1 MLHEITVL
9 ALTAAS
15 LGFVHTILG
24 PDHYIPFIAMA
35 RAGKWSTIKTILITI
50 ACGAGH
56 VLSTVLLGA
65 VGIAMGIAFGELEF
79 IESARGEIA
88 VWLLIGFG
96 FMYLLWGLKKAYR
109 NKPHTHYHAHSDGAV
124 HVHKHVHHSDHSHVH
139 EKENNGKSLTPWILF
154 TIFIFGN
161 GKSLTP
167 WILFTIFI
175 FGPCEVLI
183 PMLMYPAATESTIG
197 MIVIVTVFAIT
208 TISTMLAI
216 VLITLYGIKFIRL
229 GKLERYTHALAG
241 AMILLSGA
249 AIAVLGL

>member
-35 RAGKWSTIKTILITI
+35 RAGKWSTIKTTLITI

-65 VGIAMGIAFGELEF
+65 VGIVMGIAVGELEF

-88 VWLLIGFG
+88 VWLLMGFG

-109 NKPHTHYHAHSDGAV
+109 NKPHTHYHSHSDGEV
-124 HVHKHVHHSDHSHVH
+124 HVHKHVHHSDHTHVH
-139 EKENNGKSLTPWILF
+139 EKEN
-154 TIFIFGN
+154 N

-197 MIVIVTVFAIT
+197 MVVIVTVFGIT

-216 VLITLYGIKFIRL
+216 VLITLYGIKFVRL
-229 GKLERYTHALAG
+229 GKLERYTQALAG

-249 AIAVLGL
+249 TIAVLGL

>member
-1 MLHEITVL
+1 MPQEITVL

-35 RAGKWSTIKTILITI
+35 RAGKWSTIKTTLITI

-65 VGIAMGIAFGELEF
+65 VGIAMGIAVGELEF
-79 IESARGEIA
+79 IQSARGEIA
-88 VWLLIGFG
+88 AWLLIGFG
-96 FMYLLWGLKKAYR
+96 LMYLLWGLKKAYR
-109 NKPHTHYHAHSDGAV
+109 NKPHTHYHTHSDGAV
-124 HVHKHVHHSDHSHVH
+124 HVHKHVHHSDHTHVH
-139 EKENNGKSLTPWILF
+139 EKEN
-154 TIFIFGN
+154 N

-183 PMLMYPAATESTIG
+183 PMLMYPAAMESTIG
-197 MIVIVTVFAIT
+197 MVVIVTVFGIT

-216 VLITLYGIKFIRL
+216 VLITLYGIKFVRL

>member
-35 RAGKWSTIKTILITI
+35 RAGKWSTIKTTLITI

-65 VGIAMGIAFGELEF
+65 VGIVMGIAVGELEF

-109 NKPHTHYHAHSDGAV
+109 NKPHTHYHTHSDGAV

-154 TIFIFGN
+154 TIFIFG
-161 GKSLTP
+161 
-167 WILFTIFI
+167 
-175 FGPCEVLI
+175 PCEVLI
-183 PMLMYPAATESTIG
+183 PILMYPAATESTIG
-197 MIVIVTVFAIT
+197 MVVIVTVFGIT

-216 VLITLYGIKFIRL
+216 VLITLYGIRFVRL

>member
-35 RAGKWSTIKTILITI
+35 RAGKWSTVKTTLITI

-65 VGIAMGIAFGELEF
+65 VGIAMGIAVGELEF

-109 NKPHTHYHAHSDGAV
+109 NKPHTHYHAHSDGAA

-139 EKENNGKSLTPWILF
+139 EKEN
-154 TIFIFGN
+154 N

>member
-35 RAGKWSTIKTILITI
+35 RAGKWSTIKTTLITI

-65 VGIAMGIAFGELEF
+65 VGIAMGIAVGELEF
-79 IESARGEIA
+79 IQSARGEIA
-88 VWLLIGFG
+88 VWLLMGFG

-124 HVHKHVHHSDHSHVH
+124 HVHKHVHHSDHTHVH
-139 EKENNGKSLTPWILF
+139 EKEN
-154 TIFIFGN
+154 N

-183 PMLMYPAATESTIG
+183 PMLMYPAATEITIG
-197 MIVIVTVFAIT
+197 MVVIVTVFGIT

-216 VLITLYGIKFIRL
+216 VLITLYGIKFVRL

-249 AIAVLGL
+249 VIVVLGL

>member
-139 EKENNGKSLTPWILF
+139 EKDN
-154 TIFIFGN
+154 N

-197 MIVIVTVFAIT
+197 MVVIVTVFGLT

-216 VLITLYGIKFIRL
+216 VLITLYGIKFVRL

>member
-154 TIFIFGN
+154 TIFIFG
-161 GKSLTP
+161 
-167 WILFTIFI
+167 
-175 FGPCEVLI
+175 PCEVLI

-216 VLITLYGIKFIRL
+216 VLITLYGIKFVRL

>member
-35 RAGKWSTIKTILITI
+35 RAGKWSTVKTTLITI

-65 VGIAMGIAFGELEF
+65 VGIAMGIAVGELEF

-96 FMYLLWGLKKAYR
+96 FMYLFWGLKKAYR
-109 NKPHTHYHAHSDGAV
+109 NKPHSHYHAHSDGAV

-139 EKENNGKSLTPWILF
+139 KKEN
-154 TIFIFGN
+154 N

-183 PMLMYPAATESTIG
+183 PMLIYPAATESTIG

>member
-1 MLHEITVL
+1 MQQEIIVL

-35 RAGKWSTIKTILITI
+35 RAGKWSTIKTTLITI

-65 VGIAMGIAFGELEF
+65 VGIAMGIALGEFEF
-79 IESARGEIA
+79 IQSARGEIA
-88 VWLLIGFG
+88 VWLLMGFG

-109 NKPHTHYHAHSDGAV
+109 NKPHTHYHSHSDGEV
-124 HVHKHVHHSDHSHVH
+124 HVHKHVHYSDHTHVH
-139 EKENNGKSLTPWILF
+139 EKEN
-154 TIFIFGN
+154 N

-197 MIVIVTVFAIT
+197 MVVIVTVFGIT

-216 VLITLYGIKFIRL
+216 VLITLYGIKFVRL

>member
-35 RAGKWSTIKTILITI
+35 RAGKWSTIKTTLITI

-65 VGIAMGIAFGELEF
+65 VGIVMGIAVGELEF

-109 NKPHTHYHAHSDGAV
+109 NKPHTHYHTHSDGAV

-139 EKENNGKSLTPWILF
+139 EKENNGKR
-154 TIFIFGN
+154 
-161 GKSLTP
+161 LTP

-197 MIVIVTVFAIT
+197 MVVIVTVFGIT

-216 VLITLYGIKFIRL
+216 VLITLYGIRYVRL

>member
-35 RAGKWSTIKTILITI
+35 RAGKWSTVKTTLITI

-65 VGIAMGIAFGELEF
+65 VGIAMGIAVGELEF

-154 TIFIFGN
+154 TIFIFG
-161 GKSLTP
+161 
-167 WILFTIFI
+167 
-175 FGPCEVLI
+175 PCEVLI

-197 MIVIVTVFAIT
+197 IIVIVTVFAIT

>member
-35 RAGKWSTIKTILITI
+35 RAGKWSTIKTTLITI

-65 VGIAMGIAFGELEF
+65 VGIVMGIAVGELEF

-109 NKPHTHYHAHSDGAV
+109 NKPHTHYHTHSDGAV

-139 EKENNGKSLTPWILF
+139 EKENNGKR
-154 TIFIFGN
+154 
-161 GKSLTP
+161 LTP

-197 MIVIVTVFAIT
+197 MVVIVTVFGIT

-216 VLITLYGIKFIRL
+216 VLITLYGIRIVRL

>member
-1 MLHEITVL
+1 MPQEITVL

-35 RAGKWSTIKTILITI
+35 RAGKWSTIKTTLITI

-65 VGIAMGIAFGELEF
+65 VGIAMGIAIGELEF
-79 IESARGEIA
+79 IQSARGEIA
-88 VWLLIGFG
+88 VWLLMGFG

-109 NKPHTHYHAHSDGAV
+109 NKPHTHYHAHSDGEV
-124 HVHKHVHHSDHSHVH
+124 HVHKHVHHSDHTHVH
-139 EKENNGKSLTPWILF
+139 EEEKD
-154 TIFIFGN
+154 

-197 MIVIVTVFAIT
+197 MVVIVTVFGIT

-216 VLITLYGIKFIRL
+216 VLITLYGIKFVRL

>member
-1 MLHEITVL
+1 MLHEIAVL

-35 RAGKWSTIKTILITI
+35 RSGKWSTIKTTLITI

-56 VLSTVLLGA
+56 VLSSVLLGA
-65 VGIAMGIAFGELEF
+65 VGIAMGIAVGQLEF
-79 IESARGEIA
+79 IESARGELA
-88 VWLLIGFG
+88 GWLLMGFG
-96 FMYLLWGLKKAYR
+96 FMYLLWGLKKAHR
-109 NKPHTHYHAHSDGAV
+109 NKPHAHYHTHSDGTV
-124 HVHKHVHHSDHSHVH
+124 HVHKHVHHRDHTHVH
-139 EKENNGKSLTPWILF
+139 KKEN
-154 TIFIFGN
+154 N

-183 PMLMYPAATESTIG
+183 PMLMYPAATKSTIG
-197 MIVIVTVFAIT
+197 MVVIVIVFSIT

-216 VLITLYGIKFIRL
+216 VLITLYGIRFVRL

-249 AIAVLGL
+249 VITVLGL

>member
-1 MLHEITVL
+1 MPQEIIVL

-35 RAGKWSTIKTILITI
+35 RAGKWSTIKTTLITI

-65 VGIAMGIAFGELEF
+65 VGIAMGIAVGELEF
-79 IESARGEIA
+79 IQSARGEIA
-88 VWLLIGFG
+88 VWLLMGFG

-124 HVHKHVHHSDHSHVH
+124 HVHKHVHHSDHTHVH
-139 EKENNGKSLTPWILF
+139 EKEN
-154 TIFIFGN
+154 N

-197 MIVIVTVFAIT
+197 MIVIVTVFGIT

-216 VLITLYGIKFIRL
+216 VLITLYGIKFVRL

>member
-35 RAGKWSTIKTILITI
+35 RAGKWSTIKTTLITI

-65 VGIAMGIAFGELEF
+65 VGIVMGIAVGELEF

-109 NKPHTHYHAHSDGAV
+109 NKPHTHYHTHSDGAV

-154 TIFIFGN
+154 TIFIFG
-161 GKSLTP
+161 
-167 WILFTIFI
+167 
-175 FGPCEVLI
+175 PCEVLI
-183 PMLMYPAATESTIG
+183 PMLMYPAAIESTIG
-197 MIVIVTVFAIT
+197 MVVIVTVFGIT

-216 VLITLYGIKFIRL
+216 VLITLYGIRYVRL

>member
-154 TIFIFGN
+154 TIFIFG
-161 GKSLTP
+161 
-167 WILFTIFI
+167 
-175 FGPCEVLI
+175 PCEVLI

-197 MIVIVTVFAIT
+197 IIVIVTVFAIT

>member
-35 RAGKWSTIKTILITI
+35 RAGNWSTIKTTLITI
-50 ACGAGH
+50 ACGTGH
-56 VLSTVLLGA
+56 VLSSVLLGA
-65 VGIAMGIAFGELEF
+65 VGIAMGIAVGQLEF
-79 IESARGEIA
+79 IESARGDIA
-88 VWLLIGFG
+88 GWLLMGLG
-96 FMYLLWGLKKAYR
+96 FMYLLWGLKKAYK
-109 NKPHTHYHAHSDGAV
+109 NKPHAHYHNHTDGTV
-124 HVHKHVHHSDHSHVH
+124 HVHKHVHHRDHTHVH
-139 EKENNGKSLTPWILF
+139 KEKY
-154 TIFIFGN
+154 N

-183 PMLMYPAATESTIG
+183 PMLMYPAATESTMG
-197 MIVIVTVFAIT
+197 MVVIVAVFAIT

-216 VLITLYGIKFIRL
+216 VLITLYGIKFVRL
-229 GKLERYTHALAG
+229 GKLERYAHALAG
-241 AMILLSGA
+241 AMILLSGT
-249 AIAVLGL
+249 AIAFLGL

>member
-1 MLHEITVL
+1 MPQEITVL

-35 RAGKWSTIKTILITI
+35 RAGKWSTLKTTLITI

-65 VGIAMGIAFGELEF
+65 VGIAMGLAVGKLEF

-88 VWLLIGFG
+88 AWLLIGFG
-96 FMYLLWGLKKAYR
+96 LMYLLWGLKKAYR

-124 HVHKHVHHSDHSHVH
+124 HVHKHVHHHDHTHIH

-154 TIFIFGN
+154 TIFV
-161 GKSLTP
+161 
-167 WILFTIFI
+167 

-197 MIVIVTVFAIT
+197 MVVVVTVFAIT

-216 VLITLYGIKFIRL
+216 VLITLYGIKFVRL
-229 GKLERYTHALAG
+229 GKIERYTHALAG
-241 AMILLSGA
+241 AMILLSGV

>member
-35 RAGKWSTIKTILITI
+35 RAGKWSTVKTTLITI

-65 VGIAMGIAFGELEF
+65 VGIAMGIAVGELEF

-96 FMYLLWGLKKAYR
+96 FMYLLWGLKKAYG

-154 TIFIFGN
+154 TIFIFG
-161 GKSLTP
+161 
-167 WILFTIFI
+167 
-175 FGPCEVLI
+175 PCEVLI
-183 PMLMYPAATESTIG
+183 PMLIYPAATESTIG

-249 AIAVLGL
+249 AIVVLGL

>member
-35 RAGKWSTIKTILITI
+35 RAGKWSTIKTTLITI

-65 VGIAMGIAFGELEF
+65 VGIVMGIAVGELEF

-88 VWLLIGFG
+88 VWLLMGFG

-124 HVHKHVHHSDHSHVH
+124 HVHKHVHYHDHTHVH
-139 EKENNGKSLTPWILF
+139 KKEN
-154 TIFIFGN
+154 N

-197 MIVIVTVFAIT
+197 MVVIVTVFGIT

-216 VLITLYGIKFIRL
+216 VLITLYGIRYVRL
-229 GKLERYTHALAG
+229 GKIERYTHALAG
-241 AMILLSGA
+241 AMILLSGV
-249 AIAVLGL
+249 AIAVLGV

>member
-1 MLHEITVL
+1 MPQEIMVL

-35 RAGKWSTIKTILITI
+35 RAGKWSTIKTTLITI

-65 VGIAMGIAFGELEF
+65 VGIAMGIAVGELEF
-79 IESARGEIA
+79 IQSARGEIA
-88 VWLLIGFG
+88 VWLLMGFG

-109 NKPHTHYHAHSDGAV
+109 NKPHTHYHSHSDGEV
-124 HVHKHVHHSDHSHVH
+124 HVHKHVHHSDHTHVH
-139 EKENNGKSLTPWILF
+139 EKEN
-154 TIFIFGN
+154 N

-197 MIVIVTVFAIT
+197 MVVIVTVFGIT

-216 VLITLYGIKFIRL
+216 VLITLYGIKFVCL
-229 GKLERYTHALAG
+229 GKLERYTHALVG
-241 AMILLSGA
+241 MMILMSGA
-249 AIAVLGL
+249 AIVVLGQ

>member
-1 MLHEITVL
+1 MPQEITVL

-35 RAGKWSTIKTILITI
+35 RAGKWSTIKTTLITI

-65 VGIAMGIAFGELEF
+65 VGIAMGIAVGELEF
-79 IESARGEIA
+79 IQSARGEIA
-88 VWLLIGFG
+88 VWLLMGFG

-124 HVHKHVHHSDHSHVH
+124 HVHKHVHHSDHTHVH
-139 EKENNGKSLTPWILF
+139 EKEN
-154 TIFIFGN
+154 N

-197 MIVIVTVFAIT
+197 MVVIVTVFGIT

-216 VLITLYGIKFIRL
+216 VLITLYGIKFVRL

>member
-35 RAGKWSTIKTILITI
+35 RAGEWSTVKTTLITI

-56 VLSTVLLGA
+56 VLSSVLLGA
-65 VGIAMGIAFGELEF
+65 VGIAMGIAVGQLEF
-79 IESARGEIA
+79 IESARGEFA
-88 VWLLIGFG
+88 GWLLMGFG

-109 NKPHTHYHAHSDGAV
+109 NKSHAHYHTHSDGTV
-124 HVHKHVHHSDHSHVH
+124 HVHKHVHHSDHTHVH
-139 EKENNGKSLTPWILF
+139 KKENNGKNLTPWIL
-154 TIFIFGN
+154 
-161 GKSLTP
+161 L
-167 WILFTIFI
+167 TIFI

-183 PMLMYPAATESTIG
+183 PMLMYPAATESTMG
-197 MIVIVTVFAIT
+197 MIVIVTVFSIT

-216 VLITLYGIKFIRL
+216 VLITLYGIKFVRL

-249 AIAVLGL
+249 VIAVLGL

>member
-1 MLHEITVL
+1 MPQEITVL

-35 RAGKWSTIKTILITI
+35 RAGKWSTIKTTLITI

-65 VGIAMGIAFGELEF
+65 VGIAMGIAVGELEF
-79 IESARGEIA
+79 IQSARGEIA

-124 HVHKHVHHSDHSHVH
+124 HVHKHVHHSDHTHIH
-139 EKENNGKSLTPWILF
+139 EKES
-154 TIFIFGN
+154 N

-197 MIVIVTVFAIT
+197 MIVIISVFGIT

-216 VLITLYGIKFIRL
+216 VLITLYGIKFVRL

>member
-35 RAGKWSTIKTILITI
+35 RAGKWSAIKTTLITI

-65 VGIAMGIAFGELEF
+65 VGIAMGIAVGELEF

-154 TIFIFGN
+154 TIFIFG
-161 GKSLTP
+161 
-167 WILFTIFI
+167 
-175 FGPCEVLI
+175 PCEVLL

>member
-35 RAGKWSTIKTILITI
+35 RAGKWSTVKTTLITI

-65 VGIAMGIAFGELEF
+65 VGIAMGIAVGELEF

-139 EKENNGKSLTPWILF
+139 EKEN
-154 TIFIFGN
+154 N